1 MYKKFVCHYFF
12 ASDKNNSF
20 SIISNSKEKLLSY
33 QKILRSDLNISKI
46 ESFVSM
52 NHEKIKKFINPLSE
66 KEFLIKIDYVG
77 TEAQLEK
84 VLEIKSDVFEPVS
97 NLDKFLAE
105 HGLLKKWIDGLL
117 IGYMANIY
125 YERSKSFG
133 IRNKYSET
141 KILFNDFKTI
151 WNLEKEFNGH
161 SNERDGEFAKFYYRL
176 EYRLI
181 SLDGKKSNE
190 DWLKQIKKDCYL

>member
-1 MYKKFVCHYFF
+1 MCHYFF

-33 QKILRSDLNISKI
+33 QKNLRSDLNISKI

-125 YERSKSFG
+125 YER
-133 IRNKYSET
+133 
-141 KILFNDFKTI
+141 
-151 WNLEKEFNGH
+151 
-161 SNERDGEFAKFYYRL
+161 
-176 EYRLI
+176 
-181 SLDGKKSNE
+181 
-190 DWLKQIKKDCYL
+190 